1 MVYQSMRM
9 AWASVASNK
18 MRSFLTMLG
27 IIIGVIALVVLVSV
41 TKGATGRI
49 TDVVSDLGSNLLTVT
64 ILDDKERPLKFRE
77 LDDVKAL
84 PAVAAVSPV
93 ASETMAIAS
102 GGENGM
108 AAVTGTTAAYGMI
121 QGKEM
126 SAGRFLGAADS
137 ENHTKVA
144 VINQDLA
151 ADILK
156 AYHTQDAVG
165 RKLSIG
171 GMPFTVIGV
180 LKEENELNFS
190 MMAYQCYVPYTTL
203 QRLSSGVSG
212 VKQFCCMA
220 EDDSMLDEAEAE
232 VRQWL
237 MERLDHDTDAWS
249 LFNMSAIVD
258 AMDEVMSTMSVMLG
272 GIAAISLLVGG
283 IGIMNIML
291 VSVTERT
298 REIGIRKAIGA
309 GEGSILF
316 QFLIEALMLSLMG
329 DILGV
334 AASFGLLAVVTR
346 VSGYD
351 FPMDGSVVL
360 FATVFS
366 LIIGLIFGLYP
377 AKKAAGK
384 NPIDALHFN

>member
-1 MVYQSMRM
+1 MAFQSVRM
-9 AWASVASNK
+9 AWNSIISNK

-41 TKGATGRI
+41 TNGATGRI
-49 TDVVSDLGSNLLTVT
+49 TQVVSDLGSNLLTVT
-64 ILDDKERPLKFRE
+64 ILDSKEKPLKFRE
-77 LDDVKAL
+77 MEEIKAL
-84 PAVAAVSPV
+84 PAVGAVSPV
-93 ASETMAIAS
+93 ASDTMTVAA
-102 GGENGM
+102 GGENGR
-108 AAVTGTTAAYGMI
+108 ASVTGTTAAYSLI
-121 QGKEM
+121 QGKEL
-126 SAGRFLGAADS
+126 SAGRFLHASDTD
-137 ENHTKVA
+137 NHTQVA
-144 VINQDLA
+144 VINQNLA
-151 ADILK
+151 SDILGVNRT
-156 AYHTQDAVG
+156 ADAIG
-165 RKLSIG
+165 RKLSVG

-180 LKEENELNFS
+180 LKEESSLSFS
-190 MMAYQCYVPYTTL
+190 LVSYECYVPYTTL
-203 QRLSSGVSG
+203 QRLSSGVQG
-212 VKQFCCMA
+212 VTQFCCMA
-220 EDDSMLDEAEAE
+220 VDDGMLDEAETE
-232 VRQWL
+232 VKQWL
-237 MERLDHDTDAWS
+237 LERFDHDTDAWS

-316 QFLIEALMLSLMG
+316 QFLIEALLLSLMG
-329 DILGV
+329 DLLGV
-334 AASFGLLAVVTR
+334 GASFGLLAIVTK

-351 FPMDGSVVL
+351 FPMDAEVVI

-377 AKKAAGK
+377 ARKAARK